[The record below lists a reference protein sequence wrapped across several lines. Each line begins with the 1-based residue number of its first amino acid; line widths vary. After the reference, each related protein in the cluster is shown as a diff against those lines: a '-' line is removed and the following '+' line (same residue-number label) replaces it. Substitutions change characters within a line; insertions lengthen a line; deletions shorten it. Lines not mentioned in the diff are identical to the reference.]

1 MEEVQSTIIIK
12 QEVYHHHKIL
22 VVKRQMSMEDGTIE
36 SWYCGYVSRN
46 RIDKKIKLN
55 VSSKEVYDYMEENA
69 ICFGGVTF
77 CGQLTDPVNFM
88 GDVIGFDTF
97 IPSIEPINESDVIQD
112 TKELCDQLVAFENQH
127 ILAYRQ
133 TGGAK

>member
-12 QEVYHHHKIL
+12 QDVYNHHKIL
-22 VVKRQMSMEDGTIE
+22 VVKRQMAMEYGTIE

-46 RIDKKIKLN
+46 RIDKKIKLD
-55 VSSKEVYDYMEENA
+55 VSPKEVYDYMEENA
-69 ICFGGVTF
+69 VCFGGVTY

-97 IPSIEPINESDVIQD
+97 IPSIKPINESDVIQD

-127 ILAYRQ
+127 ILAYR
-133 TGGAK
+133 

>member
-1 MEEVQSTIIIK
+1 MEEVQNTEIIK
-12 QEVYHHHKIL
+12 QDVYNHHKIL
-22 VVKRQMSMEDGTIE
+22 VVKRQMLMEYA
-36 SWYCGYVSRN
+36 WYCGYVSRN
-46 RIDKKIKLN
+46 RIDKKIKLD
-55 VSSKEVYDYMEENA
+55 VSPKEVYDYMEENA
-69 ICFGGVTF
+69 VCFGGVTF

-127 ILAYRQ
+127 ILAYR
-133 TGGAK
+133 